1 MNIEEYWNSYISYV
15 ETKPGIGS
23 LPKMNGI
30 PAALA
35 ALVGA
40 GYKINLPP
48 DQLDKFIK
56 TFREVN
62 DVVRLLAVREIEAD
76 RVLKISQEFENG
88 CIYSK
93 EVIPRV
99 FRKEEVASKYHE
111 AIYPEANIE

>member
-1 MNIEEYWNSYISYV
+1 MNIEEYWNAYIEYV

-23 LPKMNGI
+23 FPKINGI
-30 PAALA
+30 PAVLA

-48 DQLDKFIK
+48 DQLDNFIK

-62 DVVRLLAVREIEAD
+62 DVVKLLTLREIEAD
-76 RVLKISQEFENG
+76 RILKISQEFEKG

-99 FRKEEVASKYHE
+99 FKKEEVACEYRE
-111 AIYPEANIE
+111 AIYSEVHSK